1 MRAIGGGGGETR
13 KSQGREA
20 VTPSALPYDRFQ
32 RTKSMK
38 GEGKPRSRV
47 VTQSEGEGTELTAPD
62 FAVAIVSPAF
72 TSKTAIQRH
81 RMVNTLL
88 KDEFDNMGLHAL
100 SLRLKTPEEWEKEV
114 DVASAKMSV

>member
-1 MRAIGGGGGETR
+1 
-13 KSQGREA
+13 
-20 VTPSALPYDRFQ
+20 
-32 RTKSMK
+32 
-38 GEGKPRSRV
+38 
-47 VTQSEGEGTELTAPD
+47 
-62 FAVAIVSPAF
+62 VAIVSPAF

-114 DVASAKMSV
+114 DVASAKLGARGA